1 MSRKIKDQNYS
12 KLSSS
17 DNQEFGRINEALAE
31 SEQSYRSLFDN
42 ALDAI
47 YVLNESCIFID
58 VNPAA
63 ERMYGY
69 DHDEMVGFTP
79 EKLSAPGRN
88 DMGQTCDFI
97 AEAFNGKPQRFE
109 WWGLRKNGEVF
120 PKEVVLNKGMYF
132 GKEAV
137 FAMARD
143 ITERFLVLEALR
155 ESEDKYRSLTEQ
167 LPVGIYR
174 TTMDGKIVFTNL
186 ALVKILEYNSVEEFL
201 QINASQL
208 YANPASRQKQL
219 RSAEKKS
226 GIVHSEFQ
234 LIKKNGELIW
244 VRDHSRV
251 LYDAQGNP
259 AYFDG
264 ILEDITEERNAEI
277 AVKENEANLKAIIEN
292 TLESIW
298 SVNLNYEIQ
307 YVNEVFASAFKKT
320 FGVQLSTG
328 VNIIDALPE
337 GLNHLWKGRYDR
349 AYLNEHF
356 LFEDKIDM
364 GDSSIYV
371 EVAMNP
377 ILVDRNVVGISVY
390 GRDVTEKKLAEH
402 KLIAAKEKA
411 EESDRLKSAF
421 LANMSHEIRTPMS
434 GIIGF
439 LNLLN
444 EPDLSE
450 ENKTA
455 YINIVTQ
462 SGHRLLDTIN
472 DIIEISRIESGGL
485 IVNIS
490 SVNISEL
497 IGYYN
502 GFFRQQTNQKGLD
515 FVITNHLPENIRY
528 FKADK
533 KKLDSIII
541 NLIKNAIK
549 FTPSGSIQF
558 SCYLEDTNIKF
569 VVEDTGV
576 GIPEERVNFIFDRFV
591 QGDLSTSRTH
601 EGSGLG
607 LAIVKAYVEL
617 LNGSISVQSKQGKG
631 TSFIFTIPFIPSEE
645 TKSKVV
651 NVLSSDQTIKSGT
664 RILIAED
671 DYPSYLYLQRALSGE
686 GITFIRTT
694 NGEDTIKSL
703 LENPDISIILM
714 DVKMTG
720 MSGLDA
726 ARRIREFNT
735 LIPIIAQTAYSL
747 SGDRELALEA
757 GCNDYISKPVNGSE
771 LKKMIHKYTGRT

>member
-1 MSRKIKDQNYS
+1 MGD
-12 KLSSS
+12 
-17 DNQEFGRINEALAE
+17 
-31 SEQSYRSLFDN
+31 EQSYRSLFDN

-47 YVLNESCIFID
+47 YVLNDNCIFID

-88 DMGQTCDFI
+88 NMVQTCDYI
-97 AEAFNGKPQRFE
+97 AEAFTGKPQRFE
-109 WWGLRKNGEVF
+109 WWGIRKNGEVF
-120 PKEVVLNKGMYF
+120 PKDVVLNKGMYF
-132 GKEAV
+132 GKVAV

-174 TTMDGKIVFTNL
+174 TTMNGQIVYTNL
-186 ALVKILEYNSVEEFL
+186 TLVKILEYDSVEELL
-201 QINASQL
+201 QLNVNKL

-219 RSAEKKS
+219 KSAEKKT
-226 GIVHSEFQ
+226 GIIHSEFQ
-234 LIKKNGELIW
+234 LKKRNGDLIL
-244 VRDHSRV
+244 VRDQSRV
-251 LYDAQGNP
+251 MYDKQGNP

-298 SVNLNYEIQ
+298 SVNLKYEIQ
-307 YVNEVFASAFKKT
+307 YVNEVFASAFKQT
-320 FGVQLSTG
+320 FGVHLSPG
-328 VNIIDALPE
+328 VNIIESLPD
-337 GLNHLWKGRYDR
+337 GLNQLWKGRYDR
-349 AYLNEHF
+349 AFLNEHF
-356 LFEDKIDM
+356 LFEDKIDI
-364 GDSSIYV
+364 GESSIYV

-377 ILVDRNVVGISVY
+377 ILIDGKVVGVSVY
-390 GRDVTEKKLAEH
+390 GRNVTEKKIAEQ

-411 EESDRLKSAF
+411 EESDHLKSAF

-450 ENKTA
+450 ENKTT

-472 DIIEISRIESGGL
+472 DIIEISSIESGGL
-485 IVNIS
+485 SVNMS

-502 GFFRQQTNQKGLD
+502 GFFRQQTNQKGLE
-515 FVITNHLPENIRY
+515 FLITNNLPVNIRY
-528 FKADK
+528 FKTDK

-549 FTPSGSIQF
+549 FTPSGSIEF

-569 VVEDTGV
+569 VVKDTGV
-576 GIPEERVNFIFDRFV
+576 GIPEERLNYVFDRFV
-591 QGDLSTSRTH
+591 QGDLSTSRPH

-607 LAIVKAYVEL
+607 LAIVKAHVEL
-617 LNGSISVQSKQGKG
+617 LQGSISVQSKQGKG
-631 TSFIFTIPFIPSEE
+631 TSFIFSIPFMPSEE
-645 TKSKVV
+645 SKSKFDPVI
-651 NVLSSDQTIKSGT
+651 SADQTIKSGT

-671 DYPSYLYLQRALSGE
+671 DYPSYLYLQRALSGD
-686 GITFIRTT
+686 GISFIRTT
-694 NGEDTIKSL
+694 NGEDTIKSVS
-703 LENPDISIILM
+703 ENPDLSVVLM
-714 DVKMTG
+714 DIKMPGITG
-720 MSGLDA
+720 LEA
-726 ARRIREFNT
+726 ARRIREFNNS
-735 LIPIIAQTAYSL
+735 IPIIAQTAYSL
-747 SGDRELALEA
+747 SGDKELALEA

-771 LKKMIHKYTGRT
+771 LKKMILKYTRRT